1 MLGLVERYLCQK
13 ARLMIGHSVLVIR
26 TKEKQMLMKRTLT
39 THLKKKK
46 KKKKEQNKVQ
56 ASSKTALRGLEHK

>member
-46 KKKKEQNKVQ
+46 KKKKGTKQGAGQ
-56 ASSKTALRGLEHK
+56 F